1 MSENSSPQSPSSPQK
16 VAAPIE
22 EKLIWEGS
30 PKWQADFGFLLLS
43 GLISLAGIA
52 GMIMVRKVPWWAFML
67 VVLTGILMIVGIRLK
82 RRFMRYKLTNLII
95 EFQFGVLSTHID
107 NMELWRI
114 NDIGYH
120 QNLFDKIL
128 GVSTIHLH
136 TQDKSDP
143 ELDLIGLPPGRQIY
157 DELKGGVHIARQA
170 RNVLGMTE

>member
-1 MSENSSPQSPSSPQK
+1 MTEEQK
-16 VAAPIE
+16 KVGAPDE

-30 PKWQADFGFLLLS
+30 PKWQADFGFLVLS
-43 GLISLAGIA
+43 GLIAAGGVALMIVWPKVWFIGLA
-52 GMIMVRKVPWWAFML
+52 L
-67 VVLTGILMIVGIRLK
+67 VLTGTLMIIGIRIK
-82 RRFMRYKLTNLII
+82 RRHQRYKITNMIL
-95 EFQFGVLSTHID
+95 EFQQGVFSTHID

-128 GVSTIHLH
+128 GVSTIRLA

-143 ELDLIGLPPGRQIY
+143 VLEIVGLPPGRQVY
-157 DELKGGVHIARQA
+157 DQMKEGVHIARQA